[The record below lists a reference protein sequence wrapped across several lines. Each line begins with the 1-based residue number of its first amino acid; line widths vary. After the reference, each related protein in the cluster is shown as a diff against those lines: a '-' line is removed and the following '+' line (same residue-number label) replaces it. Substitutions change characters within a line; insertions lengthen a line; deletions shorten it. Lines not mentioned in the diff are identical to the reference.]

1 MTIEQLQCATRL
13 LENIKEAQLNK
24 EYINKARKI
33 LSNSVAGIFVNSNVT
48 ANNISGDGE
57 ENSQFA
63 IILPTEIVNTLLDVA
78 NQYYDTLE
86 KQCTNDFT
94 KL

>member
-33 LSNSVAGIFVNSNVT
+33 LSNSIAGIFVNDNVT
-48 ANNISGDGE
+48 ANNINTDSE